1 MQTSA
6 NPAVTSCRQIPLR
19 RCFQHVIVFRD
30 IFQMSGHFY
39 HLLLLLFPVVH
50 LMHVYLPFEFIYHHK
65 SSLSDSHW
73 CHWMKR
79 PVESWRANSEIMVFC
94 ICSVYSHFGRF
105 CEGSSMVCCKKSSVF
120 GRFSIWN
127 GLYCLLKRTQG
138 ALYCKVE
145 SLQ

>member
-19 RCFQHVIVFRD
+19 RCFQHVIFFRD

-79 PVESWRANSEIMVFC
+79 PVESWRANSEIMVFLHRSASALFTATLGG
-94 ICSVYSHFGRF
+94 SVKG
-105 CEGSSMVCCKKSSVF
+105 VVWSVVRNLQSLVGF
-120 GRFSIWN
+120 LFETVFTAYWR
-127 GLYCLLKRTQG
+127 GLRV
-138 ALYCKVE
+138 LYIVR
-145 SLQ
+145 